1 MGSVGLGAPPA
12 ELFQVFELAC
22 NQRFFLR
29 ACPALELPLACDSL
43 RLRTKRFG
51 IGYSNWT
58 VLEGVR
64 STSTVIVVLQ
74 AGFEILR

>member
-1 MGSVGLGAPPA
+1 M
-12 ELFQVFELAC
+12 FQAFEVAC

-29 ACPALELPLACDSL
+29 ACPALELPLSCDSL
-43 RLRTKRFG
+43 GFRTKRLRINQTEG
-51 IGYSNWT
+51 A

-64 STSTVIVVLQ
+64 SASTVIVVFQ